1 MCVMPSAK
9 TKSIT
14 TIIYKTKYKLIFIIQ
29 KTLYLHTSIVFS
41 FDPIFLKISAN
52 ISCVLLFNFL
62 AFWWLCKKPNDIP
75 QITQQQEQQNSIS

>member
-1 MCVMPSAK
+1 MCVMSSAK

-29 KTLYLHTSIVFS
+29 KNLYLYTSIVFS

-75 QITQQQEQQNSIS
+75 QITQQQEQQNS